1 MTLLGALLLLVG
13 GGGAGWAL
21 TVATARRQPA
31 GANVAAA
38 LLAPLCVICAFIGGV
53 LLFVPGFLR

>member
-1 MTLLGALLLLVG
+1 VTLVGALLLLLG

-38 LLAPLCVICAFIGGV
+38 LLAPLCIACALIGAV
-53 LLFVPGFLR
+53 LLFVPSFLR